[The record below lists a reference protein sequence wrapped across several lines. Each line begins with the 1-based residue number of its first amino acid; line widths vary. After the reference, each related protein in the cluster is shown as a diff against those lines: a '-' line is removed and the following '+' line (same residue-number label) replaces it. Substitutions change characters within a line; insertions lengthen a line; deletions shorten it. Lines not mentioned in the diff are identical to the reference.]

1 MAADPSTLGG
11 SADLGRGLFGYRRSE
26 VQQLLTDRDLL
37 LEEAERRMRA
47 SKARIEQLERNLS
60 EAGRRSASMDEQL
73 AKLQAHVSALSARN
87 AEVEKVAIQV
97 RAEGQRVAAWRK
109 RLQTVSMTAT
119 PTVERFGLLLREVPD
134 RIQEALTPLAASAPT
149 VLARIEACA
158 EAFRRTDSPLD
169 AEMGQP
175 VRTEI

>member
-11 SADLGRGLFGYRRSE
+11 SADLGKGLFGYRRSE

-47 SKARIEQLERNLS
+47 SSARIEELEKSLS
-60 EAGRRSASMDEQL
+60 EAGRRNASTDEKL
-73 AKLQAHVSALSARN
+73 AKLQAHVAALSARN

-97 RAEGQRVAAWRK
+97 RAEGQRVVAWRK
-109 RLQTVSMTAT
+109 RLQSVSLTTV
-119 PTVERFGLLLREVPD
+119 PTVERFGLLLHEVPD
-134 RIQEALTPLAASAPT
+134 RIQEALAPLAVSAPT
-149 VLARIEACA
+149 LLARIEACA
-158 EAFRRTDSPLD
+158 EI
-169 AEMGQP
+169 GQP

>member
-11 SADLGRGLFGYRRSE
+11 PADLGKGLFGYRRSE

-37 LEEAERRMRA
+37 LVEAERRMRA
-47 SKARIEQLERNLS
+47 SQARIEELESSLN
-60 EAGRRSASMDEQL
+60 EAGRRNASMEEQL
-73 AKLQAHVSALSARN
+73 ARLQAHVAALSARS

-109 RLQTVSMTAT
+109 RLQMVSTTAT
-119 PTVERFGLLLREVPD
+119 PTVERFGLLLRDVPN
-134 RIQEALTPLAASAPT
+134 RIQEALTPLAVNAPAL
-149 VLARIEACA
+149 LARMEACA

-169 AEMGQP
+169 PERGQP

>member
-11 SADLGRGLFGYRRSE
+11 SADLGKGLFGYRRSE

-37 LEEAERRMRA
+37 LMEAERRMRA
-47 SKARIEQLERNLS
+47 SNARIEELENSLS
-60 EAGRRSASMDEQL
+60 EAGRRNASMDEQL
-73 AKLQAHVSALSARN
+73 AKLQTQVAALSARS

-109 RLQTVSMTAT
+109 RLQMVSMTAT
-119 PTVERFGLLLREVPD
+119 PTVERFGLLLREIPD
-134 RIQEALTPLAASAPT
+134 RIQEALTPLAVNAPAL
-149 VLARIEACA
+149 LARLEACA
-158 EAFRRTDSPLD
+158 DALRRTDSPLD
-169 AEMGQP
+169 AEPGQP